1 MARKSKYIL
10 DESAINT
17 LKNVMKA
24 AVRQKGQDF
33 GNARF
38 VRNLFDKTIEAL
50 NNRIMSNFN
59 SNIRNVS
66 ALDKDRTFNFNSI
79 NNRML
84 MEIKAED
91 IYNASKQTSV

>member
-1 MARKSKYIL
+1 
-10 DESAINT
+10 
-17 LKNVMKA
+17 MKV

-59 SNIRNVS
+59 S
-66 ALDKDRTFNFNSI
+66 I